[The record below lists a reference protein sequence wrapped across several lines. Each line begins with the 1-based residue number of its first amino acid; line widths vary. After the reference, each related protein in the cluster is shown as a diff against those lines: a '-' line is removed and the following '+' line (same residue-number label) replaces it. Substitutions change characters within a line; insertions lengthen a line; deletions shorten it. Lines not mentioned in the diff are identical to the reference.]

1 MKINF
6 IENIVFFRE
15 CFELL
20 LDFRKYGEN
29 IKEEKGMLGFYNLY
43 IFKVVYGNVC

>member
-6 IENIVFFRE
+6 IENIVLPRE

-29 IKEEKGMLGFYNLY
+29 TKEEKGTSGFYNLH